1 MPLGQ
6 LQGTV
11 VAGLP
16 NARTLVVR
24 GEHGF
29 DIRDFDI
36 SSPTVLMFRI
46 YPDVMVKLQLEAEL
60 ED

>member
-1 MPLGQ
+1 MPG
-6 LQGTV
+6 
-11 VAGLP
+11 
-16 NARTLVVR
+16 ARTLSVR

-46 YPDVMVKLQLEAEL
+46 YPDVMVKLQLEADL
-60 ED
+60 EDSPERQER